1 MSIDNTC
8 AFGDGMNDIEMLQV
22 VKYGIAMG
30 KAIENKR
37 R

>member
-1 MSIDNTC
+1 
-8 AFGDGMNDIEMLQV
+8 MNDIEMLQV